1 MQIYLAQNGQQHGP
15 YPEARI
21 RGMLAAGEI
30 TTGDMCWMEGMPAW
44 QPLQSVLG
52 APAAHSVPLQA
63 GVANAS
69 EPAGFWVRVA
79 AVLIDAIVCG
89 IVGNVVGFVIGL
101 SLGMA
106 GVETGVIQAI
116 SQLVS
121 FVLNLGYF
129 AVMESSPRQ
138 ATIGKMALGLK
149 VVSLDGQRI
158 SLLRAAGRYLGKLLS
173 VFILFI
179 GFVMCAFTKRK
190 QCLHDMLASCLVVRS
205 K

>member
-15 YPEARI
+15 YPESRI

-30 TTGDMCWMEGMPAW
+30 TAGDMCWMEGMPAW

-52 APAAHSVPLQA
+52 APAAHSVPVQA

-69 EPAGFWVRVA
+69 EPAGFWVRFL
-79 AVLIDAIVCG
+79 AVLIDVFLCVVLNLL
-89 IVGNVVGFVIGL
+89 VGLVLRVVG
-101 SLGMA
+101 
-106 GVETGVIQAI
+106 VEDGSDRVI

-129 AVMESSPRQ
+129 PVMESSPRQ
-138 ATIGKMALGLK
+138 ATLGKMALGLK

-158 SLLRAAGRYLGKLLS
+158 SLARAAGRHFGKSLS
-173 VFILFI
+173 GLPFV
-179 GFVMCAFTKRK
+179 GYVMCALTSRK
-190 QCLHDMLASCLVVRS
+190 QCLHDVLASCLVVKS